1 MNDKNLEGYGF
12 DERTA
17 EEQREIA
24 RQGGKASG
32 KARKK
37 KADMRDAVQ
46 AMLDGEYKSDG
57 AKITG
62 AEAMAKKL
70 FALALEKNG
79 KQNIAAIK
87 LIIELTSQSSNAL
100 IDKKTKAEIKLL
112 EAKLNALTGENE
124 KFNEDEMP
132 QLWKALGEEENGKG
146 DE

>member
-1 MNDKNLEGYGF
+1 MNEKNLEGRGF
-12 DERTA
+12 ESRSTD
-17 EEQREIA
+17 EQREIA

-32 KARKK
+32 KVRKQ
-37 KADMRDAVQ
+37 KADMRKAVQ

-70 FALALEKNG
+70 FALALEKDG

-87 LIIELTSQSSNAL
+87 LIVELTSQSGNAL

-112 EAKLNALTGENE
+112 EAKLNAITGSNE
-124 KFNEDEMP
+124 RFSESEMP
-132 QLWKALGEEENGKG
+132 QLWKALGEDNSE
-146 DE
+146 